1 MTGDRETMPWKTAEQ
16 FRQWAASRCRERDEA
31 CGCLIWKG
39 ATTNKGTTPRAAA
52 GGLYWSVRQPAW
64 MLANPSKALQRV
76 DGVMQGAECD
86 PLCIEPTHMVKLSP
100 SAIRKGKP
108 KSLAGRLN
116 MARAA
121 LKRSPVRPEDVPE
134 ILADSRTAREIAEEL
149 GVGREVIESI
159 RNGRSAHV
167 RTVNP
172 FAQLL
177 R

>member
-1 MTGDRETMPWKTAEQ
+1 MTGDRDTMPWSTPEE
-16 FRQWAASRCRERDEA
+16 FRQWAASRCREREE

-52 GGLYWSVRQPAW
+52 GGLYWSVRRPAW
-64 MLANPSKALQRV
+64 MLANPNKPLERAE
-76 DGVMQGAECD
+76 GVMQKADCD
-86 PLCIEPTHMVKLSP
+86 PLCIEPTHMVKISP

-108 KSLAGRLN
+108 KSLAGRMN

-121 LKRSPVRPEDVPE
+121 LKRSPVKPEDVPS
-134 ILADSRTAREIAEEL
+134 ILADSRTATEIAQER
-149 GVGREVIESI
+149 GVHRDTISSI